1 MKNINDCL
9 YSPGMHAYYISLHRD
24 VPILYESAGRIIWLA
39 RGKFLSSRQRKGD
52 NRQKQV
58 SFSSQGSKATPWE
71 GRQSIKY
78 CFMQACAQDLGGKV
92 AIVAIIDCI
101 EPRAD
106 ACSIKPFHY
115 THRTILH
122 LCNKIDSQCASLE

>member
-1 MKNINDCL
+1 MKDINDCL

-24 VPILYESAGRIIWLA
+24 VPILHESARRKIWLA
-39 RGKFLSSRQRKGD
+39 RGKFSLAGSARATIDKNKSRSPHR
-52 NRQKQV
+52 
-58 SFSSQGSKATPWE
+58 GSRATPWE

-101 EPRAD
+101 DPRAD
-106 ACSIKPFHY
+106 ACSIKPFLY

-122 LCNKIDSQCASLE
+122 LCNKIESQSLF